1 VQKSSKSYGI
11 VSTKF
16 LRSTVL
22 SPMQANPVFKPTTSH
37 SGYQTSQSGYQAS
50 VPVTVYRELAAELQS
65 TQAKLSFFQ
74 LQNEQLTKQNQMLL
88 QEFEAI
94 AQSTD
99 RVQAILTQSNLPE
112 SKLSDVLAGIRA
124 SSQINPAPSR
134 SNPQP
139 QGRPPAAKPRPTE
152 KPAQVSPRKVAVQQ
166 TTNAI
171 QEAISRARQLATE
184 PVQPID
190 SDSMSSE
197 ALYYDSSFAAFEAPA
212 PTSTPKTKV
221 LPKLEIREE
230 ISSRPLRTESMEEAN
245 ESTGLSG
252 WVLTATIIAIV
263 LTSFG
268 AGYLLMRPFVK

>member
-1 VQKSSKSYGI
+1 
-11 VSTKF
+11 
-16 LRSTVL
+16 
-22 SPMQANPVFKPTTSH
+22 MQANPVFKPT
-37 SGYQTSQSGYQAS
+37 TSQSGYQAS

-99 RVQAILTQSNLPE
+99 RVQSILAKSNLPD
-112 SKLSDVLAGIRA
+112 SKLSEVLAGIRA
-124 SSQINPAPSR
+124 SSQVNSQVNTVAPSR
-134 SNPQP
+134 GNPQP
-139 QGRPPAAKPRPTE
+139 QGRPPAAKPRTDD
-152 KPAQVSPRKVAVQQ
+152 KPSTQTSPRKAAVQQ
-166 TTNAI
+166 TNNAI

-184 PVQPID
+184 SAPHISNEPVNAPTNEPIVGE
-190 SDSMSSE
+190 S
-197 ALYYDSSFAAFEAPA
+197 LYYDSSFAIFDAPA
-212 PTSTPKTKV
+212 PTAKKA

-230 ISSRPLRTESMEEAN
+230 VSSRSLRTESMEEAK
-245 ESTGLSG
+245 ESAGLSG
-252 WVLTATIIAIV
+252 WVLTLTVVAIV

>member
-1 VQKSSKSYGI
+1 
-11 VSTKF
+11 
-16 LRSTVL
+16 
-22 SPMQANPVFKPTTSH
+22 MQANPVSKPTTSQT
-37 SGYQTSQSGYQAS
+37 GYQTSQSGYQAS
-50 VPVTVYRELAAELQS
+50 VPVTVYRELAAELQ
-65 TQAKLSFFQ
+65 TAQAKLSFFQ

-94 AQSTD
+94 AQATD
-99 RVQAILTQSNLPE
+99 RVQSILTQSNLPE
-112 SKLSDVLAGIRA
+112 SKLSEVLAGIRA

-139 QGRPPAAKPRPTE
+139 QGRPPAAKPPRAD
-152 KPAQVSPRKVAVQQ
+152 KPATQTSPRKAAVQQ

-171 QEAISRARQLATE
+171 QEAISRARQLATDSTPQTTNE
-184 PVQPID
+184 PILG
-190 SDSMSSE
+190 E
-197 ALYYDSSFAAFEAPA
+197 ALYYDSSFASFDAPA
-212 PTSTPKTKV
+212 PISAPTPKV

-230 ISSRPLRTESMEEAN
+230 ISSRPLRREAMEETN

-252 WVLTATIIAIV
+252 WVLTLTIVVIV

>member
-1 VQKSSKSYGI
+1 
-11 VSTKF
+11 
-16 LRSTVL
+16 
-22 SPMQANPVFKPTTSH
+22 MQANSVSKPTNPP
-37 SGYQTSQSGYQAS
+37 SGYQTTPSSYQAS

-74 LQNEQLTKQNQMLL
+74 LQNEQLAKQNQMLL

-94 AQSTD
+94 AQATD
-99 RVQAILTQSNLPE
+99 RVQSILTQSNLPE
-112 SKLSDVLAGIRA
+112 SKLSEVLAGIRA

-134 SNPQP
+134 SNPQ
-139 QGRPPAAKPRPTE
+139 GRPPAAKPRTAD
-152 KPAQVSPRKVAVQQ
+152 KPAPASPRKAAVQQ

-184 PVQPID
+184 SAPQAASGPVLGD
-190 SDSMSSE
+190 T
-197 ALYYDSSFAAFEAPA
+197 LYYDSSFVAFDA
-212 PTSTPKTKV
+212 PTSAPNPAPIPKV

-230 ISSRPLRTESMEEAN
+230 VSTRTLRNEATEEAS

-252 WVLTATIIAIV
+252 WVLTLTIIAIV

>member
-1 VQKSSKSYGI
+1 MLYSRLNFYG
-11 VSTKF
+11 
-16 LRSTVL
+16 LTVL
-22 SPMQANPVFKPTTSH
+22 SPMQANPVFKPATSP
-37 SGYQTSQSGYQAS
+37 SGYQASPSGYQAS

-99 RVQAILTQSNLPE
+99 RVQAILTQSNLPD
-112 SKLSDVLAGIRA
+112 SKLTDVLAGIRA

-134 SNPQP
+134 NNPQP
-139 QGRPPAAKPRPTE
+139 QGRPPVSKPRTAD
-152 KPAQVSPRKVAVQQ
+152 KPATQASPRKAAMQQ

-171 QEAISRARQLATE
+171 QEAIARARQLATE
-184 PVQPID
+184 PVSSID
-190 SDSMSSE
+190 NEPMVGE

-212 PTSTPKTKV
+212 PAPTPKTKV

-230 ISSRPLRTESMEEAN
+230 ISSRPLRTESIEEAN

-252 WVLTATIIAIV
+252 WVLTVTIIAIV

>member
-1 VQKSSKSYGI
+1 
-11 VSTKF
+11 
-16 LRSTVL
+16 
-22 SPMQANPVFKPTTSH
+22 MQANPVSRPTN
-37 SGYQTSQSGYQAS
+37 SQSGYRTPPSGYQSS

-94 AQSTD
+94 AQATD
-99 RVQAILTQSNLPE
+99 RVQAILTQSNLPD
-112 SKLSDVLAGIRA
+112 SKLSEVLAGIRA
-124 SSQINPAPSR
+124 SSQINPVPPR
-134 SNPQP
+134 SNLQP
-139 QGRPPAAKPRPTE
+139 QGRPPAAKPLAD
-152 KPAQVSPRKVAVQQ
+152 KPATQASPRKASIQQ

-171 QEAISRARQLATE
+171 QEAISRARQLANESAPQADSE
-184 PVQPID
+184 P
-190 SDSMSSE
+190 MLGE
-197 ALYYDSSFAAFEAPA
+197 ALYYDSSFAAFEAPVAA
-212 PTSTPKTKV
+212 PAKNPKKV

-230 ISSRPLRTESMEEAN
+230 VSSRPLRTESMEEAS

-252 WVLTATIIAIV
+252 WVLTLTIVAII

>member
-1 VQKSSKSYGI
+1 
-11 VSTKF
+11 
-16 LRSTVL
+16 
-22 SPMQANPVFKPTTSH
+22 MQANPVFKPTTSQ
-37 SGYQTSQSGYQAS
+37 SGYQSSQAGYQAS

-74 LQNEQLTKQNQMLL
+74 LQNDQLTKQNQMLL

-99 RVQAILTQSNLPE
+99 RVQAILAQSNLPD
-112 SKLSDVLAGIRA
+112 SKLTEVLAGIRA
-124 SSQINPAPSR
+124 SSQVNPAPSR
-134 SNPQP
+134 NNPQP
-139 QGRPPAAKPRPTE
+139 QGRPPVAKPRPE
-152 KPAQVSPRKVAVQQ
+152 VKPTPQASPRKVAVQK

-171 QEAISRARQLATE
+171 QEALSRARQIAT
-184 PVQPID
+184 D
-190 SDSMSSE
+190 STPQNDNESMVSE

-212 PTSTPKTKV
+212 PASTRKTKA

-230 ISSRPLRTESMEEAN
+230 ISSSPLRNESMEEAT

-252 WVLTATIIAIV
+252 WVLTVTIVAIV

>member
-1 VQKSSKSYGI
+1 
-11 VSTKF
+11 
-16 LRSTVL
+16 
-22 SPMQANPVFKPTTSH
+22 MQANPVFKPTTSH

-88 QEFEAI
+88 QEFESI

-99 RVQAILTQSNLPE
+99 RVQTILTQSNLPD
-112 SKLSDVLAGIRA
+112 SKLTDVLAGIRA
-124 SSQINPAPSR
+124 SSQVNPAPSR

-139 QGRPPAAKPRPTE
+139 QGRPPATKPRPVD
-152 KPAQVSPRKVAVQQ
+152 KPATQVSPRKVAAQQ
-166 TTNAI
+166 KNSAI
-171 QEAISRARQLATE
+171 QEAISRAKQLANNSATQNDNE
-184 PVQPID
+184 PTV
-190 SDSMSSE
+190 SE
-197 ALYYDSSFAAFEAPA
+197 ALYYDSSFAAFEAPEPA
-212 PTSTPKTKV
+212 PTPKTKV

-230 ISSRPLRTESMEEAN
+230 ISSRPLRTESIEDSSET
-245 ESTGLSG
+245 SGLSG
-252 WVLTATIIAIV
+252 WVLTVTIVAIV

>member
-1 VQKSSKSYGI
+1 
-11 VSTKF
+11 
-16 LRSTVL
+16 
-22 SPMQANPVFKPTTSH
+22 MQANPVFKPTTSH

-99 RVQAILTQSNLPE
+99 RVQTILTQSNLPD
-112 SKLSDVLAGIRA
+112 SKLTDVLAGIRA
-124 SSQINPAPSR
+124 SSQTNPAPAR

-139 QGRPPAAKPRPTE
+139 QGRPPAAKPRPAD
-152 KPAQVSPRKVAVQQ
+152 KPATQVSPRKVAAQQ
-166 TTNAI
+166 KNTAI
-171 QEAISRARQLATE
+171 QEAISRARQLATDAAPQNDHE
-184 PVQPID
+184 P
-190 SDSMSSE
+190 MASE
-197 ALYYDSSFAAFEAPA
+197 ALYYDSSFASFEASDPA
-212 PTSTPKTKV
+212 PISKTKA

-230 ISSRPLRTESMEEAN
+230 ISSRPLRTESIEDSREN
-245 ESTGLSG
+245 SGLSG
-252 WVLTATIIAIV
+252 WVLTVTIVAIV

>member
-1 VQKSSKSYGI
+1 
-11 VSTKF
+11 
-16 LRSTVL
+16 
-22 SPMQANPVFKPTTSH
+22 MQANPVFKPTSQSGQ
-37 SGYQTSQSGYQAS
+37 SGYQTAPSGYQAS

-74 LQNEQLTKQNQMLL
+74 LQNEQLAKQNQMLL

-99 RVQAILTQSNLPE
+99 RIQAILTQSNLPE
-112 SKLSDVLAGIRA
+112 SKLSEVLAGIRA
-124 SSQINPAPSR
+124 SSQINPAQKN
-134 SNPQP
+134 NPHP
-139 QGRPPAAKPRPTE
+139 QGRPPVTQPRPAD
-152 KPAQVSPRKVAVQQ
+152 KPATQANPRKVAVQQ

-184 PVQPID
+184 AAPQTDSEPVG
-190 SDSMSSE
+190 E
-197 ALYYDSSFAAFEAPA
+197 ALYYDSSFAAFEPPAPA
-212 PTSTPKTKV
+212 PKPQPKV
-221 LPKLEIREE
+221 RPKLEIREE
-230 ISSRPLRTESMEEAN
+230 ISSRPLRN
-245 ESTGLSG
+245 ESIEENAAPTGLSG

>member
-1 VQKSSKSYGI
+1 
-11 VSTKF
+11 
-16 LRSTVL
+16 
-22 SPMQANPVFKPTTSH
+22 MQAHPVSKPTNSQA
-37 SGYQTSQSGYQAS
+37 GYQTAPSGYQAS

-74 LQNEQLTKQNQMLL
+74 LQNEQLAKQNQMLL

-94 AQSTD
+94 AQATD
-99 RVQAILTQSNLPE
+99 RVQSILTQSNLPE
-112 SKLSDVLAGIRA
+112 SKLSEVLAGIRA

-134 SNPQP
+134 SNPQ
-139 QGRPPAAKPRPTE
+139 GRPPAAKPRTAD
-152 KPAQVSPRKVAVQQ
+152 KPATTSPRKAAVQQ

-171 QEAISRARQLATE
+171 QEAISRARQLATDSAPQATNE
-184 PVQPID
+184 PVLGD
-190 SDSMSSE
+190 
-197 ALYYDSSFAAFEAPA
+197 ALYYDSSFAAFEAPNPA
-212 PTSTPKTKV
+212 PTPAPIPKS

-230 ISSRPLRTESMEEAN
+230 VSSRPLRNEAMEEAS

-252 WVLTATIIAIV
+252 WVLTLTIVAIV

>member
-1 VQKSSKSYGI
+1 
-11 VSTKF
+11 
-16 LRSTVL
+16 
-22 SPMQANPVFKPTTSH
+22 MQANPVSRPTTSQ
-37 SGYQTSQSGYQAS
+37 SGYQTASSGYQAS

-74 LQNEQLTKQNQMLL
+74 LQNEQLTRQNQMLL

-94 AQSTD
+94 AQATD
-99 RVQAILTQSNLPE
+99 RVQAILTQSNLPD
-112 SKLSDVLAGIRA
+112 SKLSEVLAGIRA
-124 SSQINPAPSR
+124 SSQINPAPAR
-134 SNPQP
+134 HNPQP
-139 QGRPPAAKPRPTE
+139 QGRPPAAKPRTND
-152 KPAQVSPRKVAVQQ
+152 KPATQSSPRKTSVQQ

-184 PVQPID
+184 AAPPTNEESPVLG
-190 SDSMSSE
+190 E
-197 ALYYDSSFAAFEAPA
+197 TLYYDSSFAAFESPAAAPA
-212 PTSTPKTKV
+212 PKPKV

-230 ISSRPLRTESMEEAN
+230 VSSRPLRTESTEEVS

-252 WVLTATIIAIV
+252 WVLTLTIVAIV

>member
-1 VQKSSKSYGI
+1 
-11 VSTKF
+11 
-16 LRSTVL
+16 
-22 SPMQANPVFKPTTSH
+22 MQANPVFKPTTSH

-99 RVQAILTQSNLPE
+99 RVQTILTQSNLPD
-112 SKLSDVLAGIRA
+112 SKLTDVLAGIRA
-124 SSQINPAPSR
+124 SSQVNPAPSR

-139 QGRPPAAKPRPTE
+139 QGRPPAAKRPVD
-152 KPAQVSPRKVAVQQ
+152 KPTTQVSARKVAAQQ
-166 TTNAI
+166 KNGAI
-171 QEAISRARQLATE
+171 QEAISRARQLA
-184 PVQPID
+184 
-190 SDSMSSE
+190 SDSAPQNDNEPSVSE
-197 ALYYDSSFAAFEAPA
+197 ALYYDSSFASFEASDPA
-212 PTSTPKTKV
+212 PIPKTKV

-230 ISSRPLRTESMEEAN
+230 ISSRPLRTEAIEDSRE
-245 ESTGLSG
+245 TPGLSG
-252 WVLTATIIAIV
+252 WLLTVTIVAIV

>member
-1 VQKSSKSYGI
+1 
-11 VSTKF
+11 
-16 LRSTVL
+16 
-22 SPMQANPVFKPTTSH
+22 MQANPVSKPTNSQ

-94 AQSTD
+94 AQATD
-99 RVQAILTQSNLPE
+99 RVQSILTQSNLPE
-112 SKLSDVLAGIRA
+112 SKLSEVLAGIRA

-134 SNPQP
+134 NNPQP
-139 QGRPPAAKPRPTE
+139 QGRPPAAKPRTTD
-152 KPAQVSPRKVAVQQ
+152 KPATQASPRRAAVQQ

-171 QEAISRARQLATE
+171 QEAISRARQLATDSTPQSSNE
-184 PVQPID
+184 P
-190 SDSMSSE
+190 MLGE
-197 ALYYDSSFAAFEAPA
+197 ALYYDSSFASFDAPA
-212 PTSTPKTKV
+212 PAPVPAPTPKV

-230 ISSRPLRTESMEEAN
+230 ISSRPLRHESIEEAN

-252 WVLTATIIAIV
+252 WVLTLTIVAIV

>member
-1 VQKSSKSYGI
+1 
-11 VSTKF
+11 
-16 LRSTVL
+16 
-22 SPMQANPVFKPTTSH
+22 MQANPVFKPK
-37 SGYQTSQSGYQAS
+37 TSQSGYQAS

-65 TQAKLSFFQ
+65 AQAKLSFFQ
-74 LQNEQLTKQNQMLL
+74 LQNDQLTKQNHMLL

-99 RVQAILTQSNLPE
+99 RVQAILSQSNLPD

-124 SSQINPAPSR
+124 SSQVNAAPPKH
-134 SNPQP
+134 NPQP

-152 KPAQVSPRKVAVQQ
+152 KPSTQSSPRKTSVQQ
-166 TTNAI
+166 TSSAI

-184 PVQPID
+184 SAPQLANEPIVG
-190 SDSMSSE
+190 E
-197 ALYYDSSFAAFEAPA
+197 TLYYDSSFATFDAPA
-212 PTSTPKTKV
+212 PTPKT
-221 LPKLEIREE
+221 PIKLEIREE
-230 ISSRPLRTESMEEAN
+230 VSSRQLRSESIEDQR

-252 WVLTATIIAIV
+252 WVLTLTIVAIV

>member
-1 VQKSSKSYGI
+1 
-11 VSTKF
+11 
-16 LRSTVL
+16 
-22 SPMQANPVFKPTTSH
+22 MQANPVSKPTTSQ

-94 AQSTD
+94 AQATD
-99 RVQAILTQSNLPE
+99 RVQSILTQSNLPE
-112 SKLSDVLAGIRA
+112 SKLSEVLAGIRA

-134 SNPQP
+134 NNPQP
-139 QGRPPAAKPRPTE
+139 QGRPPAAKPRTTD
-152 KPAQVSPRKVAVQQ
+152 KPATQASPRKAAVQQ

-171 QEAISRARQLATE
+171 QEAISRARQLATDSTPQSSNE
-184 PVQPID
+184 P
-190 SDSMSSE
+190 MLGE
-197 ALYYDSSFAAFEAPA
+197 ALYYDSSFASFDAPTPA
-212 PTSTPKTKV
+212 PVSAPTPKV

-230 ISSRPLRTESMEEAN
+230 ISSRPLRHESIEEAN

-252 WVLTATIIAIV
+252 WVLTLTIVAIV

>member
-1 VQKSSKSYGI
+1 
-11 VSTKF
+11 
-16 LRSTVL
+16 
-22 SPMQANPVFKPTTSH
+22 MQANPVSKPTNTS
-37 SGYQTSQSGYQAS
+37 SGYQTAPSGYQAS

-74 LQNEQLTKQNQMLL
+74 LQNEQLAKQNQMLL

-94 AQSTD
+94 AQATD
-99 RVQAILTQSNLPE
+99 RVQSILTQSNLPE
-112 SKLSDVLAGIRA
+112 SKLSEVLAGIRA

-134 SNPQP
+134 SNPQ
-139 QGRPPAAKPRPTE
+139 GRPPAAKPRTAD
-152 KPAQVSPRKVAVQQ
+152 KPAPASPRKAAVQQ

-184 PVQPID
+184 STPQGANEPVLGD
-190 SDSMSSE
+190 T
-197 ALYYDSSFAAFEAPA
+197 LYYDSSFAAFDAPSPAPA
-212 PTSTPKTKV
+212 AAPSPAPIPKA

-230 ISSRPLRTESMEEAN
+230 VSSRTLRHEAMEEAS

-252 WVLTATIIAIV
+252 WVLTLTIVAIV